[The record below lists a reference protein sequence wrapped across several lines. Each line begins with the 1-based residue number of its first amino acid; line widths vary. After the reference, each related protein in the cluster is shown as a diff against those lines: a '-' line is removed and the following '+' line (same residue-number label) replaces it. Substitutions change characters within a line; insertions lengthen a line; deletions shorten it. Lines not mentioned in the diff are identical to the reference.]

1 MTVAGLK
8 SLLFI
13 IVLFILNR
21 PLPTFSFALL
31 SHEAIIDASW
41 DKSIV
46 PLLKQKYPSVSEE
59 ELKKAHTYAYGGA
72 IIPDIGY
79 FPMGS
84 ILFSNLV
91 HYVRSGDFITALLEE
106 SRNINEYSFALGVL
120 CHYEADRNGHPLGT
134 NKAVAIMFPKLRKKY
149 GNKVSYE
156 KGHDQHARIEFG
168 FDVLQTAKGN
178 YKPDS
183 YHNFIGFAVNDT
195 VLERAFL
202 KTYGL
207 HLKNIFKSLPI
218 AIEVFRFSVKTIIPE
233 LTKDAWKIKN
243 SFITK
248 LNPLATKENY
258 QYKSDKVNYQKEFK
272 QPRIQSIFISLIIG
286 VLPKYGPLSKFK
298 PKFPNEECEKLFEQS
313 YDSIIIH
320 YTRTIN
326 KLRTKNFSQ
335 TNIDLDTGQ
344 ETRMGEY
351 KLADKT
357 YYNLLMKLQRG
368 KFENIDMGLKKNV
381 IAYFSNHDITSDYG
395 HHSHKGKKII
405 EALKQL
411 NASLSDLVIQAK

>member
-1 MTVAGLK
+1 MTASGFYK
-8 SLLFI
+8 LLITIIIFI
-13 IVLFILNR
+13 ICR
-21 PLPTFSFALL
+21 PLPSLSYALL

-46 PLLKQKYPSVSEE
+46 PLLKHKYPNVTEE

-91 HYVRSGDFITALLEE
+91 HYVRSGDFITGLLEE
-106 SRNINEYSFALGVL
+106 SRNLNEYSFALGVL
-120 CHYEADRNGHPLGT
+120 CHYEADRYGHPLGT

-156 KGHDQHARIEFG
+156 KGHDQHVRIEFG

-195 VLERAFL
+195 VLERAFF

-207 HLKNIFKSLPI
+207 HLKNIFRSLPI

-248 LNPLATKENY
+248 LNPLASKENY
-258 QYKSDKVNYQKEFK
+258 RYKSDKINYQKEFK

-298 PKFPNEECEKLFEQS
+298 PKFSNEECEKLFENS
-313 YDSIIIH
+313 YDSIITH
-320 YTRTIN
+320 YTGSIKR
-326 KLRTKNFSQ
+326 LRTREISH

-344 ETRMGEY
+344 EARMGEY

-357 YYNLLMKLQRG
+357 YYNLLMKLQRA
-368 KFENIDMGLKKNV
+368 KFANIDIGLKKN
-381 IAYFSNHDITSDYG
+381 INTYFSKINISSEYG
-395 HHSHKGKKII
+395 PNSHKGKKIF
-405 EALKQL
+405 EALEQL
-411 NASLSDLVIQAK
+411 NAAQANLGIQTN

>member
-1 MTVAGLK
+1 MTISGFK
-8 SLLFI
+8 RFLFI
-13 IVLFILNR
+13 ILIFTIYR
-21 PLPTFSFALL
+21 PLSSFSYALL

-46 PLLKQKYPSVSEE
+46 PLLKHKYPNITEE
-59 ELKKAHTYAYGGA
+59 ELKKAHTYAYRGA

-79 FPMGS
+79 CPMGS
-84 ILFSNLV
+84 MLFSNLV

-106 SRNINEYSFALGVL
+106 SRNFNEYSFALGVL
-120 CHYEADRNGHPLGT
+120 CHYEADQYGHSLAT

-149 GNKVSYE
+149 GSKVPYE

-168 FDVLQTAKGN
+168 FDVLQTARGN

-183 YHNFIGFAVNDT
+183 YHNFIGFAVSDT
-195 VLERAFL
+195 VLERAFF

-207 HLKNIFKSLPI
+207 HLKNIFRNLPV
-218 AIEVFRFSVKTIIPE
+218 AIEVFRFAVKTIIPE

-248 LNPLATKENY
+248 LNPLATKKNY
-258 QYKSDKVNYQKEFK
+258 LYKSDKINYKKEFK

-286 VLPKYGPLSKFK
+286 VLPKYGPVSKFK
-298 PKFPNEECEKLFEQS
+298 PKLPNEECEKLFEQS
-313 YDSIIIH
+313 YDSILYH
-320 YTRTIN
+320 YNGSIKR
-326 KLRTKNFSQ
+326 LRTRDISY

-344 ETRMGEY
+344 ETILGEY

-357 YYNLLMKLQRG
+357 YYNLLMKLQRA
-368 KFENIDMGLKKNV
+368 KFKNIDMGLKKNV
-381 IAYFSNHDITSDYG
+381 IDFYRNHEIISDYRN
-395 HHSHKGKKII
+395 HSHKGKKILV
-405 EALKQL
+405 ALKQL
-411 NASLSDLVIQAK
+411 NASPSDLGIQTK